1 MPPLLFLLTSLFLDC
16 VNSGRAPRKKNM
28 MIMKSNNEQLLH
40 EVEQSIVIC
49 QWRTDQLFGEAKGFD
64 LRDTDKS
71 PYFAIT

>member
-1 MPPLLFLLTSLFLDC
+1 
-16 VNSGRAPRKKNM
+16 
-28 MIMKSNNEQLLH
+28 MKSNNEQLLD

-49 QWRTDQLFGEAKGFD
+49 QWRADQLFGEAKGFD